1 MAVDWVRSTIFIA
14 LAALTIVLAYLVQR
28 KERVQALRTMWVWPV
43 AYTLLAARA
52 ILTHGSLDARSIQW
66 IIVAGVVGL
75 ALGIARG
82 FAFDVRTGE
91 KPGTLI
97 LRPTLLSGGIF
108 LVALIYNEYQHVFRW
123 GDPSL
128 ERIAR
133 SLLVLTAANSI
144 AVNLARLA
152 NWKRSGR

>member
-28 KERVQALRTMWVWPV
+28 KERVQPLRTIWVWPV
-43 AYTLLAARA
+43 AYTLLATRA
-52 ILTHGSLDARSIQW
+52 IVTHGSLDARSIQW
-66 IIVAGVVGL
+66 LIVAGVVGL
-75 ALGIARG
+75 ALGVARG
-82 FAFDVRTGE
+82 FAFKVRTGD

-97 LRPTLLSGGIF
+97 LRPTILSGSIF
-108 LVALIYNEYQHVFRW
+108 LIALIYNEYQHVFRW

>member
-1 MAVDWVRSTIFIA
+1 MAIDWVRSTIFIA

-28 KERVQALRTMWVWPV
+28 KERVQALRTMWIWPV

-52 ILTHGSLDARSIQW
+52 ILTHGSLDERSIQW
-66 IIVAGVVGL
+66 MIVAGVVGL
-75 ALGIARG
+75 ALGTARG
-82 FAFDVRTGE
+82 FAFDVRRGE

-108 LVALIYNEYQHVFRW
+108 LIALIYNEYQHVFRW

-144 AVNLARLA
+144 AVNLTRLV
-152 NWKRSGR
+152 KSKSSGG

>member
-1 MAVDWVRSTIFIA
+1 MAIDWVRSTIFIA

-28 KERVQALRTMWVWPV
+28 KERVQALRTIWIWPV

-52 ILTHGSLDARSIQW
+52 ILTHGSLDERSIQW
-66 IIVAGVVGL
+66 MIVAGVVGL

-82 FAFDVRTGE
+82 FAFDVRRGE

-108 LVALIYNEYQHVFRW
+108 LIALIYNEYQHVFRW

-128 ERIAR
+128 ERIA
-133 SLLVLTAANSI
+133 NSI
-144 AVNLARLA
+144 AVNLTRLVKA
-152 NWKRSGR
+152 KRSGR